1 MFGKIN
7 CAIPPDK
14 INTIIGQ
21 GTIFKGDIQ
30 GEGCTRIDG
39 QFEGD
44 ISSTG
49 DVIIDRNGHVTA
61 EIKAQN
67 ITIAGKYEGN
77 IEANQDLAVKKTGI
91 AHGKFKIKGALVVDE
106 GAIITGNLEMEL
118 DTIKPNTAE
127 SGAPLPDSLNVKP
140 DKASESDFDS
150 AAASETEETV
160 EQPMEN
166 TG

>member
-1 MFGKIN
+1 MFAKKN
-7 CAIPPDK
+7 RATPPDK

-21 GTIFKGDIQ
+21 GTICKGNIQ

-39 QFEGD
+39 EFEGD
-44 ISSTG
+44 ISSKG

-77 IEANQDLAVKKTGI
+77 IEANKNLIVKKTGI
-91 AHGKFKIKGALVVDE
+91 AHGEFKIKGALVVDE

-118 DTIKPNTAE
+118 DTNKSGTTA
-127 SGAPLPDSLNVKP
+127 SGAPLPDSLKVKP
-140 DKASESDFDS
+140 YKTSESDFDS
-150 AAASETEETV
+150 AAASETEEIA
-160 EQPMEN
+160 EQPMEK

>member
-1 MFGKIN
+1 MFAKKN
-7 CAIPPDK
+7 RATPPGK

-21 GTIFKGDIQ
+21 GTIFKGNIQ

-39 QFEGD
+39 EFEGD
-44 ISSTG
+44 ISSKG

-61 EIKAQN
+61 EVKAHN

-77 IEANQDLAVKKTGI
+77 IEASNNMTVKKTGI
-91 AHGKFKIKGALVVDE
+91 AQGKFKINGALVVDE

-118 DTIKPNTAE
+118 DTIKSGTAE
-127 SGAPLPDSLNVKP
+127 SEAPLPDSLKVKP
-140 DKASESDFDS
+140 YKASESDFDS
-150 AAASETEETV
+150 EVASETEETT
-160 EQPMEN
+160 EQPMEK